1 MFLLR
6 GFGILVMS
14 LWLSDQKELKE
25 FEWYLLD
32 HFFRQSNKGITR
44 FQRNSLPKDMI
55 TLYLRYRNYNLE
67 KINEMVNPVLNN
79 LIMRRVIT
87 DKENN
92 SNDNMQ
98 SFELTSYLSR
108 MQCSTC
114 FYISYLTVNEPRNCL
129 RCTSNMLHD
138 FPKTI
143 QKKKYTGD
151 K

>member
-1 MFLLR
+1 MLLLM
-6 GFGILVMS
+6 IS
-14 LWLSDQKELKE
+14 LGLSEQIELKE

-32 HFFRQSNKGITR
+32 HFFRQSNRGIIR
-44 FQRNSLPKDMI
+44 FRRNSLPRDMI
-55 TLYLRYRNYNLE
+55 MSYLRYRNYNVE
-67 KINEMVNPVLNN
+67 KINEMLNPVLNN
-79 LIMRRVIT
+79 LLMRRVII

-114 FYISYLTVNEPRNCL
+114 FYISYLTVNEPRKCL

-143 QKKKYTGD
+143 QKKKYNGN

>member
-1 MFLLR
+1 MLLLM
-6 GFGILVMS
+6 IS
-14 LWLSDQKELKE
+14 LGLSEQKELKE
-25 FEWYLLD
+25 LEWYLLD

-44 FQRNSLPKDMI
+44 FRRNSLPRDLVMF
-55 TLYLRYRNYNLE
+55 YLRYRNYNVE
-67 KINEMVNPVLNN
+67 KINEMLNPVLNN
-79 LIMRRVIT
+79 LLVRRVIA

-108 MQCSTC
+108 LQCSIC
-114 FYISYLTVNEPRNCL
+114 FYISYLTGNEPRKCL
-129 RCTSNMLHD
+129 RCTSNMLHE

-143 QKKKYTGD
+143 QKKEYTGN

>member
-14 LWLSDQKELKE
+14 LGLSDQKELKE

-44 FQRNSLPKDMI
+44 FERNSLPKDMI

>member
-1 MFLLR
+1 M
-6 GFGILVMS
+6 IS
-14 LWLSDQKELKE
+14 LGLSEQKELKE

-32 HFFRQSNKGITR
+32 HFFRQSNRRVTR
-44 FQRNSLPKDMI
+44 FRRNSLPRDMI
-55 TLYLRYRNYNLE
+55 MSYLRYRNYNVE
-67 KINEMVNPVLNN
+67 KINKMLNPVLNN
-79 LIMRRVIT
+79 LLMRRVIT

-114 FYISYLTVNEPRNCL
+114 FYISYLTVNEPRKCL

-143 QKKKYTGD
+143 QKKKYKGN